1 MMKKLTSVFLVLL
14 ILNLFSAAYSHLKI
28 VSS

>member
-1 MMKKLTSVFLVLL
+1 MMKKLTSVCLALL
-14 ILNLFSAAYSHLKI
+14 MLNLFSAAHSHLEI

>member
-1 MMKKLTSVFLVLL
+1 MTKRLTSVFLALL
-14 ILNLFSAAYSHLKI
+14 MLNLFSAAHSQLEI

>member
-1 MMKKLTSVFLVLL
+1 MMKRLTSVFLALL
-14 ILNLFSAAYSHLKI
+14 MLNLFSAAHSHLEI

>member
-1 MMKKLTSVFLVLL
+1 MTKRLTSVFLALL
-14 ILNLFSAAYSHLKI
+14 MLNLFSAAHSHLKI